1 MGLLKSGP
9 YSSMSPR
16 SEPSRIQLRNAY
28 VASTGRLRPRSP
40 GSLQNQSG
48 LESFLFP
55 ILFTT
60 LPTFPAP
67 IGHIFAAWPVPMLT
81 APPVTDTRN
90 TVRREGGGR
99 GENPRQAC
107 STTSSSLFLFKWN
120 LDLSRNHIRDLQS
133 FLLSFISWIST
144 LFRF

>member
-40 GSLQNQSG
+40 GSLQNQPG

-55 ILFTT
+55 FLFTT

-67 IGHIFAAWPVPMLT
+67 IGHMFAAWPVPVLT
-81 APPVTDTRN
+81 DPPVTDTRN
-90 TVRREGGGR
+90 IVRRGVGGG
-99 GENPRQAC
+99 NPRQAC

-120 LDLSRNHIRDLQS
+120 LDLSRNQIRDLQS